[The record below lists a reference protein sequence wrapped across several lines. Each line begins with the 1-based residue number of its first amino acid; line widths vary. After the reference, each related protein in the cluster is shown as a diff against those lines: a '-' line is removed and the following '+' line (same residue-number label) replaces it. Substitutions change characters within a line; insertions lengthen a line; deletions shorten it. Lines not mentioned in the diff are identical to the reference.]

1 MFIFKN
7 SLAQGIPTRGS
18 AGGWAN

>member
-1 MFIFKN
+1 MFLFKN
-7 SLAQGIPTRGS
+7 SLAQGIQTRGS